1 MVSFIQNHSKDNM
14 SNENLEFTTLTE
26 IFEKN
31 IKQIMNNRES
41 FLPLFIKNFS
51 DGHREYTNY
60 IEQVFRI
67 MRTAEENS
75 NIKPDKN
82 VMKLCEEYVNEFSK
96 IYLSHIDM
104 SRNTLANHLE
114 TRLSFITTWNEQ
126 MRKFVDSVQKQI

>member
-1 MVSFIQNHSKDNM
+1 MP
-14 SNENLEFTTLTE
+14 NENLEFATLTE

-31 IKQIMNNRES
+31 IKQIMNNKES

-75 NIKPDKN
+75 NIKPDKK

-104 SRNTLANHLE
+104 SKNTLVNHLE
-114 TRLSFITTWNEQ
+114 TRLSFMTTWNEQ
-126 MRKFVDSVQKQI
+126 MRKFADSVQK